1 MTEEL
6 NEKYIYKLS
15 DNKYRIKFLKIEPGT
30 KKRLYFNLNFEGTL
44 EQAIELRNE
53 KLKEFGL
60 ELNKPPK
67 IDIFKE
73 EEKVVKERKPRRPSA
88 AASCK
93 NKVDKYI
100 YEIVEGK
107 KYRIFIRKGAT
118 KGHKGDYFS
127 KVINGN
133 LSKARKLRDDKL
145 AELRL
150 SKNQNKDDIT
160 FIDFCRLYYNEYA
173 DKELSPETVSGGKNE
188 LKNYVFPEI
197 AYMPLKKIDVLT
209 IQKLINK
216 LKERNKERTNK
227 NGEVEKLSSTTVNN
241 VYRLLR
247 KILNKAIAWEYIDS
261 NPVVKV
267 KAPGNSKTEKRS
279 YNREELIDVLD
290 LLKKEDIITECLF
303 TIAICSGLRRGE
315 IVGLHI
321 DDINFVNNTISVNR
335 AVVWDYKKSISI
347 EKETKT
353 KGSVRVV
360 PVPLFC
366 MEVIREYLKL
376 RDRMISRFKKEYRN
390 YKVIDNLFLNKYGKI
405 MASDTASAKW
415 GDFRRRH
422 PNIKNVSLHGLRHS
436 YCSMQ
441 MNENS
446 NLSPADVQ
454 KLMGHSQLSTTY
466 IYTHS
471 NEDKNDAAVSV
482 FDKYYNSNQE
492 KKINFSEM
500 LSLYTNQLFVSRN
513 KYMELIEFC
522 IPEDISIIEKI
533 EKIHNYI
540 DNKYSFFKKIN
551 IDVVNISNIF
561 DWLEEQKEMYGNE
574 FIITHLI

>member
-279 YNREELIDVLD
+279 YNREELIEVLE

-415 GDFRRRH
+415 GDFRKRH

-482 FDKYYNSNQE
+482 FDRYYNSNQE

>member
-1 MTEEL
+1 MTDEL

-160 FIDFCRLYYNEYA
+160 FIDFCRLYYKEYA

-279 YNREELIDVLD
+279 YNREELIEVLE

-415 GDFRRRH
+415 GDFRKRH

-522 IPEDISIIEKI
+522 IPEDVSIIEKL

-540 DNKYSFFKKIN
+540 DNKYSFFKNIN

>member
-1 MTEEL
+1 MTEEID
-6 NEKYIYKLS
+6 EKYIYKLS

-44 EQAIELRNE
+44 EQAIELRNK

-279 YNREELIDVLD
+279 YNREELIEVLD

-415 GDFRRRH
+415 GDFRKRH

-522 IPEDISIIEKI
+522 IPEDISIIEKL

-540 DNKYSFFKKIN
+540 DNKYSFFKNIN

>member
-88 AASCK
+88 AASCN

-267 KAPGNSKTEKRS
+267 KAPGNSKAEKRS
-279 YNREELIDVLD
+279 YNREELIEVLE

-415 GDFRRRH
+415 GDFRKRH

-522 IPEDISIIEKI
+522 IPEDISIIEKL

>member
-197 AYMPLKKIDVLT
+197 AYMHLKKIDVLT

-247 KILNKAIAWEYIDS
+247 KILNKAIAWEYLDS

-279 YNREELIDVLD
+279 YNREELIEVLE

-415 GDFRRRH
+415 GDFRKRH

-522 IPEDISIIEKI
+522 IPEDVSIIEKL

-540 DNKYSFFKKIN
+540 DNKYSFFKNIN

>member
-1 MTEEL
+1 MTDEL

-279 YNREELIDVLD
+279 YNREELIEVLE

-415 GDFRRRH
+415 GDFRKRH

-522 IPEDISIIEKI
+522 IPEDVSIIEKL

>member
-44 EQAIELRNE
+44 EQAINIRNE

-67 IDIFKE
+67 IDIFEE
-73 EEKVVKERKPRRPSA
+73 EEKVIKERKPRKPSA
-88 AASCK
+88 ASSCK

-160 FIDFCRLYYNEYA
+160 FIDFCRLYYKEYA

-216 LKERNKERTNK
+216 LKERNKERANK

-315 IVGLHI
+315 IVGLHV

-376 RDRMISRFKKEYRN
+376 RDRMVSRFKKEYRN

-415 GDFRRRH
+415 GDFRKRH

-522 IPEDISIIEKI
+522 IPEDISIIEKL

>member
-160 FIDFCRLYYNEYA
+160 FIDFCRLYYKEYA

-279 YNREELIDVLD
+279 YNREELIEVLD

-415 GDFRRRH
+415 GDFRKRH

-522 IPEDISIIEKI
+522 IPEDISIIEKL

>member
-73 EEKVVKERKPRRPSA
+73 EEKVVKERKPRRSSA

-279 YNREELIDVLD
+279 YNREELIEVLE

-415 GDFRRRH
+415 GDFRKRH

-522 IPEDISIIEKI
+522 IPEDVSIIEKL

-540 DNKYSFFKKIN
+540 DNKYSFFKNIN

>member
-1 MTEEL
+1 MPEEL

-160 FIDFCRLYYNEYA
+160 FIDFCRLYYKEYA

-279 YNREELIDVLD
+279 YNREELIEVLD

-415 GDFRRRH
+415 GDFRKRH

-522 IPEDISIIEKI
+522 IPEDISIIEKL

>member
-73 EEKVVKERKPRRPSA
+73 EEKVVKERKPIRPSA

-279 YNREELIDVLD
+279 YNREELIEVLE

>member
-88 AASCK
+88 ASSCK

-160 FIDFCRLYYNEYA
+160 FIDFCRLYYKEYA

-279 YNREELIDVLD
+279 YNREELIEVLD

-321 DDINFVNNTISVNR
+321 DDINFVSNTISVNR

-353 KGSVRVV
+353 KGRVRVV

-415 GDFRRRH
+415 GDFRKRH

-522 IPEDISIIEKI
+522 IPEDISIIEKL

>member
-1 MTEEL
+1 
-6 NEKYIYKLS
+6 
-15 DNKYRIKFLKIEPGT
+15 
-30 KKRLYFNLNFEGTL
+30 
-44 EQAIELRNE
+44 
-53 KLKEFGL
+53 
-60 ELNKPPK
+60 
-67 IDIFKE
+67 
-73 EEKVVKERKPRRPSA
+73 
-88 AASCK
+88 
-93 NKVDKYI
+93 
-100 YEIVEGK
+100 
-107 KYRIFIRKGAT
+107 
-118 KGHKGDYFS
+118 
-127 KVINGN
+127 
-133 LSKARKLRDDKL
+133 
-145 AELRL
+145 
-150 SKNQNKDDIT
+150 
-160 FIDFCRLYYNEYA
+160 
-173 DKELSPETVSGGKNE
+173 VSGGKNE

-279 YNREELIDVLD
+279 YNREELIEVLD

-321 DDINFVNNTISVNR
+321 DDINFVSNTISVNR

-415 GDFRRRH
+415 GDFRKRH

-522 IPEDISIIEKI
+522 IPEDISIIEKL

>member
-1 MTEEL
+1 MTEKL

-73 EEKVVKERKPRRPSA
+73 EEKVVKERKPRRPST

-279 YNREELIDVLD
+279 YNREELIEVLE

-366 MEVIREYLKL
+366 MEVIREYLKQ

-405 MASDTASAKW
+405 MASDTACAKW
-415 GDFRRRH
+415 GDFRKRH

-522 IPEDISIIEKI
+522 IPEDISIIEKL

>member
-1 MTEEL
+1 MTEEID
-6 NEKYIYKLS
+6 EKYIYKLS

-44 EQAIELRNE
+44 EQAIELRNK

-73 EEKVVKERKPRRPSA
+73 EEKIVKERKPRIPSA

-160 FIDFCRLYYNEYA
+160 FIDFCRLYYKEYA

-279 YNREELIDVLD
+279 YNREELIEVLD

-415 GDFRRRH
+415 GDFRKRH

-522 IPEDISIIEKI
+522 IPEDISIIEKL

-540 DNKYSFFKKIN
+540 DNKYSFFKNIN

>member
-279 YNREELIDVLD
+279 YNREELIEVLE

-415 GDFRRRH
+415 GDFRKRH

-522 IPEDISIIEKI
+522 IPEDVSIIEKL

-540 DNKYSFFKKIN
+540 DNKYSFFKNIN

>member
-279 YNREELIDVLD
+279 YNREELIEVLE

-415 GDFRRRH
+415 GDFRKRH

-522 IPEDISIIEKI
+522 IPEDISIIEKL

>member
-160 FIDFCRLYYNEYA
+160 FIDFCRLYYKEYA

-279 YNREELIDVLD
+279 YNREELIEVLD

-415 GDFRRRH
+415 GDFRKRH

-522 IPEDISIIEKI
+522 IPEDVSIIEKL

>member
-73 EEKVVKERKPRRPSA
+73 EEKVVKERKPRRPST

-279 YNREELIDVLD
+279 YNREELIEVLE

-415 GDFRRRH
+415 GDFRKRH

-522 IPEDISIIEKI
+522 IPEDISIIEKL

>member
-279 YNREELIDVLD
+279 YNREELIKVLE

>member
-1 MTEEL
+1 M
-6 NEKYIYKLS
+6 
-15 DNKYRIKFLKIEPGT
+15 
-30 KKRLYFNLNFEGTL
+30 
-44 EQAIELRNE
+44 
-53 KLKEFGL
+53 
-60 ELNKPPK
+60 
-67 IDIFKE
+67 
-73 EEKVVKERKPRRPSA
+73 
-88 AASCK
+88 
-93 NKVDKYI
+93 
-100 YEIVEGK
+100 
-107 KYRIFIRKGAT
+107 
-118 KGHKGDYFS
+118 
-127 KVINGN
+127 VI
-133 LSKARKLRDDKL
+133 
-145 AELRL
+145 
-150 SKNQNKDDIT
+150 
-160 FIDFCRLYYNEYA
+160 
-173 DKELSPETVSGGKNE
+173 
-188 LKNYVFPEI
+188 
-197 AYMPLKKIDVLT
+197 
-209 IQKLINK
+209 
-216 LKERNKERTNK
+216 
-227 NGEVEKLSSTTVNN
+227 
-241 VYRLLR
+241 
-247 KILNKAIAWEYIDS
+247 
-261 NPVVKV
+261 
-267 KAPGNSKTEKRS
+267 
-279 YNREELIDVLD
+279 
-290 LLKKEDIITECLF
+290 
-303 TIAICSGLRRGE
+303 
-315 IVGLHI
+315 
-321 DDINFVNNTISVNR
+321 
-335 AVVWDYKKSISI
+335 
-347 EKETKT
+347 
-353 KGSVRVV
+353 
-360 PVPLFC
+360 
-366 MEVIREYLKL
+366 
-376 RDRMISRFKKEYRN
+376 RFKKTYRN

-415 GDFRRRH
+415 GDFRKRH

-522 IPEDISIIEKI
+522 IPEDISIIEKL

>member
-44 EQAIELRNE
+44 EQAINIRNE

-67 IDIFKE
+67 IDIFEE
-73 EEKVVKERKPRRPSA
+73 EEKVIKERKPRKPSA
-88 AASCK
+88 ASSCK

-160 FIDFCRLYYNEYA
+160 FIDFCRLYYKEYA

-216 LKERNKERTNK
+216 LKERNKERANK

-376 RDRMISRFKKEYRN
+376 RDRMVSRFKKEYRN

-415 GDFRRRH
+415 GDFRKRH

-522 IPEDISIIEKI
+522 IPEDISIIEKL

>member
-88 AASCK
+88 ASSCK

-160 FIDFCRLYYNEYA
+160 FIDFCRLYYKEYA

-279 YNREELIDVLD
+279 YNREELIEVLD

-321 DDINFVNNTISVNR
+321 DDINFVSNTISVNR

-415 GDFRRRH
+415 GDFRKRH

-522 IPEDISIIEKI
+522 IPEDISIIEKL

>member
-160 FIDFCRLYYNEYA
+160 FIDFCRLYYKEYA

-279 YNREELIDVLD
+279 YNREELIEVLE

-415 GDFRRRH
+415 GDFRKRH

-522 IPEDISIIEKI
+522 IPEDISIIEKL

-561 DWLEEQKEMYGNE
+561 DWLEKQKEMYGNE

>member
-279 YNREELIDVLD
+279 YNREELIEVLE

>member
-1 MTEEL
+1 MTDEL

-160 FIDFCRLYYNEYA
+160 FIDFCRLYYKEYA

-279 YNREELIDVLD
+279 YNREELIEVLE

-415 GDFRRRH
+415 GDFRKRH

-522 IPEDISIIEKI
+522 IPEDISIIEKL

>member
-160 FIDFCRLYYNEYA
+160 FIDFCRLYYKEYA

-279 YNREELIDVLD
+279 YNREELIEVLD

-376 RDRMISRFKKEYRN
+376 RDRMVSRFKKEYRN

-415 GDFRRRH
+415 GDFRKRH

-522 IPEDISIIEKI
+522 IPEDISIIEKL

-540 DNKYSFFKKIN
+540 DNKYSFFKNIN

>member
-73 EEKVVKERKPRRPSA
+73 EEKVVKERKPRRSSA

-216 LKERNKERTNK
+216 LKERNKERANK

-279 YNREELIDVLD
+279 YNREELIEVLE

-415 GDFRRRH
+415 GDFRKRH

-522 IPEDISIIEKI
+522 IPEDISIIEKL
-533 EKIHNYI
+533 EKKHNYI

>member
-44 EQAIELRNE
+44 EQAINIRNE

-67 IDIFKE
+67 IDIFE
-73 EEKVVKERKPRRPSA
+73 EEERAIKERKPRKPSA
-88 AASCK
+88 ASSCK

-160 FIDFCRLYYNEYA
+160 FIDFCRLYYKEYA

-216 LKERNKERTNK
+216 LKERNKERANK
-227 NGEVEKLSSTTVNN
+227 NGEFEKLSSTTVNN

-279 YNREELIDVLD
+279 YNREELIEVLD

-376 RDRMISRFKKEYRN
+376 RDRMVSRFKKEYRN

-415 GDFRRRH
+415 GDFRKRH

-522 IPEDISIIEKI
+522 IPEDISIIEKL

-551 IDVVNISNIF
+551 IDVVSISNIF

>member
-15 DNKYRIKFLKIEPGT
+15 DNKYRIKFLKREPGT

-279 YNREELIDVLD
+279 YNREELIEVLE

-522 IPEDISIIEKI
+522 IPEDISIIEKL

>member
-1 MTEEL
+1 M
-6 NEKYIYKLS
+6 
-15 DNKYRIKFLKIEPGT
+15 
-30 KKRLYFNLNFEGTL
+30 
-44 EQAIELRNE
+44 
-53 KLKEFGL
+53 

-67 IDIFKE
+67 IDIFE
-73 EEKVVKERKPRRPSA
+73 EEERAIKERKPRKPSA
-88 AASCK
+88 ASSCK

-160 FIDFCRLYYNEYA
+160 FIDFCRLYYKEYA

-216 LKERNKERTNK
+216 LKERNKERANK
-227 NGEVEKLSSTTVNN
+227 NGEFEKLSSTTVNN

-267 KAPGNSKTEKRS
+267 KAPGNSKTEKQS
-279 YNREELIDVLD
+279 YNREELIEVLD

-376 RDRMISRFKKEYRN
+376 RDRMVSRFKKEYRN

-415 GDFRRRH
+415 GDFRKRH

-522 IPEDISIIEKI
+522 IPEDISIIEKL

-551 IDVVNISNIF
+551 IDVVSISNIF

>member
-1 MTEEL
+1 MTDEL

-73 EEKVVKERKPRRPSA
+73 EEKVVKERKPRRQSA

-160 FIDFCRLYYNEYA
+160 FIDFCRLYYKEYA

-279 YNREELIDVLD
+279 YNREELIEVLD

-415 GDFRRRH
+415 GDFRKRH

-522 IPEDISIIEKI
+522 IPEDISIIEKL

>member
-279 YNREELIDVLD
+279 YNREELIEVLE

-415 GDFRRRH
+415 GDFRKRH

-471 NEDKNDAAVSV
+471 NEDKNDADVSV
-482 FDKYYNSNQE
+482 FDRYYNSNQE

>member
-1 MTEEL
+1 MTDEL

-73 EEKVVKERKPRRPSA
+73 EEKVVKERKPRRQSA

-160 FIDFCRLYYNEYA
+160 FIDFCRLYYKEYA

-279 YNREELIDVLD
+279 YNREELIEVLE

-415 GDFRRRH
+415 GDFRKRH

-522 IPEDISIIEKI
+522 IPEDISIIEKL